1 MRTLRRLLTILPLAF
16 MVNCKFFLPPTPD
29 PITPNTNHAPIANL
43 SSTPESGYSP
53 LTTNI
58 SLSGTDEDGD
68 AITEYQVEIV
78 NGTIDETISQ
88 STPIQ
93 ISRTFNVG
101 DVKIYGQCK
110 DDKGL
115 SSDKKNIEVIVSEP
129 ISGDILP
136 TANLSVSPTSGQYPL
151 TTNISLSGTDSD
163 GIVVGYKVEID
174 NGDDGTIDE
183 TISQSTPISN
193 ISRTFNE
200 AGNVKISGTVTDDK
214 GGKTK
219 KSVSVNAL
227 ERTDLV
233 GNITFASSYNVGS
246 KFNFSGEIQNSTNNE
261 ITIDNSIKDSL
272 EYKLIKEGTTVSDKK
287 FDQSGVIILHEKG
300 KITLDYEGDNLTYT
314 FFNAKVN
321 GNDFLNGIPITIS
334 SPSYIFTES
343 GQYHIETIIKYS
355 MGALY
360 QVKLDSQSFNVNNQ

>member
-78 NGTIDETISQ
+78 N
-88 STPIQ
+88 
-93 ISRTFNVG
+93 
-101 DVKIYGQCK
+101 
-110 DDKGL
+110 
-115 SSDKKNIEVIVSEP
+115 
-129 ISGDILP
+129 
-136 TANLSVSPTSGQYPL
+136 
-151 TTNISLSGTDSD
+151 
-163 GIVVGYKVEID
+163 
-174 NGDDGTIDE
+174 GTIDE